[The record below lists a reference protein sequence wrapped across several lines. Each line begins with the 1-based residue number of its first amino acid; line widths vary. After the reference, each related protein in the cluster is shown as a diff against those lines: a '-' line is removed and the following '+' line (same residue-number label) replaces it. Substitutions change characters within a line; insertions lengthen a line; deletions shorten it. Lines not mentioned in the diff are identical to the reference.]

1 MNKALSH
8 ILRKCL
14 PFGEA
19 SRGASP
25 RGATPIERVPARSL
39 QRHHVTLGVLLGG
52 SVLLSVGFLQSSDTT
67 GHIVANGNDL
77 SAETSLQNII
87 VTATRKPD
95 ARDLLPQWHEETVGS
110 GDNLSLI
117 FARAGFSERD
127 VYQVSSADGGRALRK
142 IFPGETI
149 AFLKDESNELVKVKH
164 VQSRLKW
171 TTFSRSGSQY
181 SAQTVERNPET
192 RERSATMR
200 ITSSLFTA
208 GQQAGLSSRVIMDL
222 AGVFGGVV
230 DFALDPRE
238 GDTIELVYE
247 EQYLDGEKFADGDI
261 IAAAFTNKGETYEA
275 YRYTDAAGD
284 TSYYDEQGV
293 SMRKAF
299 LKAPVDFTRVSSNFN
314 PNRLHPIYKT
324 KRPHRGTDYAAPRG
338 TPVYAAGDGRV
349 VEAGYS
355 RANGNY
361 VFIQHG
367 ESYKTHYLHLDK
379 RRVKKGERV
388 QQGGVIGTV
397 GSTGAATGPHLH
409 YEFLVNG
416 VHRNPRSVHKILPK
430 AKSLPNT
437 EMARF
442 SSAIKAPVQE
452 LALLRQQTRI
462 ALAE

>member
-39 QRHHVTLGVLLGG
+39 QRHHLTLGVLLGG